1 MAICQSCG
9 AEMSGQYCNTCGA
22 RAAEERAP
30 KKAKPAPAVK
40 QAGNRNT
47 GMFAPQRIGRTTAV
61 GLLCVAMFGAGTVF
75 GFWLGGDSAGSPLTS
90 TSTAAVADDGTALTP
105 IAQAGRYMDEGV
117 EFLNKG
123 EKTSAVASF
132 RKAIAEYE
140 RVIKAEPGNLYAKSY
155 MGLTYYYIGDSNKAM
170 EHLQEVLKQDEKY
183 LWALFNLGWIYSTA
197 NKPTE
202 SLLMYQKYLA
212 VVDEERKN
220 MSKYAEQFELIDRQ
234 IEAAKQ
240 AVAAAQGGGK

>member
-30 KKAKPAPAVK
+30 KKAKPAPVAK
-40 QAGNRNT
+40 QAASRNAS
-47 GMFAPQRIGRTTAV
+47 MFGPQRIGRTTAV
-61 GLLCVAMFGAGTVF
+61 GLLCIAMFGAGTVF
-75 GFWLGGDSAGSPLTS
+75 GFWLRGDSGSGGPLTS
-90 TSTAAVADDGTALTP
+90 VATDATAGDTAALPP
-105 IAQAGRYMDEGV
+105 IALAGRYMDEGV
-117 EFLNKG
+117 DFLNKG
-123 EKTSAVASF
+123 EKTSAVSSF

-140 RVIKAEPGNLYAKSY
+140 KVIKAEPDNLYAKSY
-155 MGLTYYYIGDSNKAM
+155 IGLTYYYIGDSNKAM
-170 EHLQEVLKQDEKY
+170 EQLQGVLKQDDKY

-197 NKPTE
+197 GKTTE
-202 SLLMYQKYLA
+202 SQMMYQKYLS

-240 AVAAAQGGGK
+240 AVGGGK